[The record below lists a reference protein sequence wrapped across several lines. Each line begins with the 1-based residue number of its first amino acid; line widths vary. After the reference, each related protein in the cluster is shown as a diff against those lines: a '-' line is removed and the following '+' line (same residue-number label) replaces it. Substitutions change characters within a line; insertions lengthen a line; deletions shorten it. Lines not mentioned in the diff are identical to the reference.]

1 MLTTF
6 FPFLVSGLNPIPAA
20 LSAPAGSTGTH
31 RGSWWGHIQPAEGS
45 YEQDWHR
52 TQCVGAE
59 AAGMPPDWTVY
70 DAKKLQLGLKIVSH
84 AAVLLRL
91 VSSPQV
97 VRRHRDLQAVNANA
111 AAEAFCRCAMLS
123 QQLSTASSSLPASR
137 GVLDGAAGDKILERA
152 AGLVGL
158 PFGAAAGT
166 PGRSTAAA
174 SVDWLRSPLAVSAP
188 FSRFAA
194 EHNPL
199 SPAPRSA
206 ATTATTAT
214 TAAAA
219 AAVSAVGGF
228 NVDATSAR
236 GESGGTAEQDAGRLA
251 VAETLLVVA
260 ENLVCVVHSLAQLQ
274 ALHPVTTRAS
284 TNNGGSGES
293 AAGASVL
300 SAEATQKALEAAAA
314 FPPHSFIRQVARW
327 IQDLA
332 HH

>member
-1 MLTTF
+1 
-6 FPFLVSGLNPIPAA
+6 
-20 LSAPAGSTGTH
+20 
-31 RGSWWGHIQPAEGS
+31 
-45 YEQDWHR
+45 
-52 TQCVGAE
+52 
-59 AAGMPPDWTVY
+59 MPPDWTVY

-91 VSSPQV
+91 VCSPQV
-97 VRRHRDLQAVNANA
+97 VRRHSDLQAVNANA
-111 AAEAFCRCAMLS
+111 AAEAFCRCAALS
-123 QQLSTASSSLPASR
+123 QQLSALSSMPASR
-137 GVLDGAAGDKILERA
+137 AIDGTAGDRMLERA

-194 EHNPL
+194 ENNPL
-199 SPAPRSA
+199 SPTPRS
-206 ATTATTAT
+206 

-219 AAVSAVGGF
+219 ASVSAVGGF

-236 GESGGTAEQDAGRLA
+236 GESGTVEEEAGRLA

-274 ALHPVTTRAS
+274 AHHPATSAS
-284 TNNGGSGES
+284 SNGGSSVIREG

-300 SAEATQKALEAAAA
+300 SAEATQKTLEAANA